1 MDDSVD
7 LDASDSGSGAE
18 PRAETSPFDA
28 LPVRS
33 IALGFIALVLVAQM
47 AALAWSVIKG
57 PQGPWRGEYFEGKEF
72 EGDARIRYAR
82 KLEFE
87 WNKEPPFRGMP
98 RDKWSAFY
106 TTCLEVEEEAEYR
119 FRLTSDD
126 GSRLYVDG
134 ERLIDN
140 WGAHAPRTRT
150 GKILLEP
157 GTYVLE
163 VEYFESSHGAELKL
177 VAAIGEDG
185 KHETIPPTML
195 RQPGDDADAPCG

>member
-1 MDDSVD
+1 MDESVD
-7 LDASDSGSGAE
+7 LDASDPGAE
-18 PRAETSPFDA
+18 PRAEAAGSPA
-28 LPVRS
+28 LPVRPIVLAFIGVV
-33 IALGFIALVLVAQM
+33 IAAQL

-57 PQGPWRGEYFEGKEF
+57 PQGPWRGEYFEGKKF
-72 EGDARIRYAR
+72 EGDSRIRYAR

-87 WNKEPPFRGMP
+87 FENEPPFRGMP
-98 RDKWSAFY
+98 RDKWSATY
-106 TTCLEVEEEAEYR
+106 TTCLEVDEEAEYR

-126 GSRLYVDG
+126 GSRFYIDG

-140 WGAHAPRTRT
+140 WGSHAPRTRT

-177 VAAIGEDG
+177 VAAIGEGGG